1 MEECIPLLSVKKK
14 KKMNIRLDSHK
25 IAEIIKREKTLEASY
40 VAITNE
46 CYSETCFTKEEKK
59 ILSKVISKL
68 FNDLEFAKIKYWID
82 WGTFLGAYRDKSIIA
97 WDKDF
102 DIGIFSRD
110 KDKLINLL
118 KDSNDVSIEES
129 REFFICLKIKEI
141 GRDCLDINLWDKVE
155 TSSGAYID
163 NYNQLKR
170 EAAPFENL
178 DSIYMEDLELD
189 VPCPNLEWATR
200 LLEGMYGESFMLPPG
215 NPILDNRG
223 KPWMMNKGGR

>member
-1 MEECIPLLSVKKK
+1 
-14 KKMNIRLDSHK
+14 MNIKFDSHK

-46 CYSETCFTKEEKK
+46 CYSVTCFTKEEKK

-97 WDKDF
+97 WDPDF
-102 DIGIFSRD
+102 DIGAFSRD
-110 KDKLINLL
+110 KEKLLNIIA
-118 KDSNDVSIEES
+118 DSNLVSITQEEDL
-129 REFFICLKIKEI
+129 FLCLKVEGI
-141 GRDCLDINLWDKVE
+141 GRGCLDINLWDKVE
-155 TSSGAYID
+155 TSSGVYID
-163 NYNQLKR
+163 NYCSYER

-189 VPCPNLEWATR
+189 MPCPNLGWATR

-215 NPILDNRG
+215 NPILDSRG